1 MSKISGMS
9 NELQNIA
16 LIGMTHDSYLL
27 SKCVNIVTD
36 NFFEDTDYKLIYKGL
51 RSFYTQYNKIP
62 TITELRMSIEHVAL
76 KNSGRAVFDVEKAKQ
91 VAELIYNE
99 KIQSEEYVYS
109 QITEFIRRNNIE
121 KSLSNVV
128 DYLSTG
134 SLDLDK
140 VAVELQ
146 NSLNVSFG
154 KIPVINLSNA
164 EPKHLNKLKCD
175 ALGSAQNPITVKMF
189 IDSMND
195 CMQYGALIPGT
206 LNMVTASPGS
216 GKTTWLINQGLRVAS
231 DNLNVLHVFLGDMS
245 HYDGVIRYLSC
256 YTGTP
261 SSKLVAMDGK
271 ELSDFITKHNQYG
284 RLSNVYI
291 ASYAADQLT
300 TTQLIEEISEMQKS
314 LGVHFNAVII
324 DYDEN
329 IVIEADSMY
338 TSGGQIYNK
347 IALFAV
353 MNKSV
358 VFIASQPKP
367 EYWKYEILPM
377 EAASESSKKQKIIDL
392 MITMGKPHRDSSVA
406 TVHIAK
412 NRRGVT
418 GKTFRVQINGETA
431 QISHITEEMYTNI
444 KNTESNMRQGT
455 NNSNNSR

>member
-1 MSKISGMS
+1 MS
-9 NELQNIA
+9 NELQNVA
-16 LIGMTHDSYLL
+16 LVGMTHDSYLL

-36 NFFEDTDYKLIYKGL
+36 NFFEDSDFKLIYRGL
-51 RSFYTQYNKIP
+51 RSFYTAYNKVP
-62 TITELRMSIEHVAL
+62 TITELRMSIEQVAL
-76 KNSGRAVFDVEKAKQ
+76 RGQGNAVFDVEKAKQ
-91 VAELIYNE
+91 VAEMIYNE

-128 DYLSTG
+128 DYLSNG
-134 SLDLDK
+134 KLDLDK

-146 NSLNVSFG
+146 NSLNITFG
-154 KIPVINLSNA
+154 KLPIIKLSDS
-164 EPKHLNKLKCD
+164 EPTHLNKLKSE
-175 ALGSAQNPITVKMF
+175 ALGSAQSPITVKMF

-216 GKTTWLINQGLRVAS
+216 GKTTWLINQGLRVAN
-231 DNLNVLHVFLGDMS
+231 DNLNVLHVFLGDMT

-256 YTGTP
+256 HTGVP

-271 ELSDFITKHNQYG
+271 ELSDFITENNQSG
-284 RLSNVYI
+284 RLSKVFI

-300 TTQLIEEISEMQKS
+300 TSQLIEEICEMQKNV
-314 LGVHFNAVII
+314 GVHFNAVII

-329 IVIEADSMY
+329 IVVEADSMY
-338 TSGGQIYNK
+338 ASGGQIYNK

-418 GKTFRVQINGETA
+418 GKTFRVKIDGETA
-431 QISHITEEMYTNI
+431 QISHITEDVYTQI
-444 KNTESNMRQGT
+444 KTTENNMRQGT
-455 NNSNNSR
+455 NNNNGGNR